1 MFANHHAGYW
11 SSDGHQLHPVERAAQ
26 HAFEDRQRD
35 NENPAPTWK
44 ENMTSKEKK
53 KYDADYN
60 VYREIEEAA
69 SDRYYKEWNAMAL
82 DIYTALYKWVGER
95 NKIDLSVLGKL
106 EVRGGSYCSA
116 YFTGMVGE
124 NYGKAKG
131 KKLKAAKFV
140 DEIENAISWGYT
152 FKKGDVFLRS
162 ATDNSIPYDFWPD
175 IEATFNCQRRH
186 LG

>member
-1 MFANHHAGYW
+1 
-11 SSDGHQLHPVERAAQ
+11 
-26 HAFEDRQRD
+26 
-35 NENPAPTWK
+35 
-44 ENMTSKEKK
+44 
-53 KYDADYN
+53 
-60 VYREIEEAA
+60 
-69 SDRYYKEWNAMAL
+69 
-82 DIYTALYKWVGER
+82 
-95 NKIDLSVLGKL
+95 
-106 EVRGGSYCSA
+106 
-116 YFTGMVGE
+116 MVGE